1 MTTAFRFI
9 TLETDSLGVARL
21 TMNRPDVHNAFDDVM
36 IGELRAA
43 LRAVCEDKTARILI
57 LQANGKN
64 FSAGADLQWMRS
76 MAEKNYQENLED
88 AGQLGA
94 LMWELDHLPLPTI
107 ALVQGAAFGGA
118 VGLVA
123 CCDMAFAT
131 TRASF
136 CLSEVKIGLIPSVIS
151 PYVVRALGLSA
162 ARRYMLTAERF
173 NAETAEKYGLIHG
186 IIEAGDNAQHS
197 LENLAAPVIQAL
209 LQNGPAA
216 VAACKQL
223 IDHVSNHTLDQ
234 QLVNE
239 TARRIAEI
247 RVSPEGQE
255 GLSAFLEKRAPL
267 WQQKQTN
274 GTSS

>member
-1 MTTAFRFI
+1 MTSDFRFI

-36 IGELRAA
+36 IGEIRTALQTVRENKAA
-43 LRAVCEDKTARILI
+43 RVLI

-76 MAEKNYQENLED
+76 MAEKDYQENLED

-107 ALVQGAAFGGA
+107 ALIQGAAFGGA

-131 TRASF
+131 ARASF
-136 CLSEVKIGLIPSVIS
+136 CLSEVKIGLIPAVIS

-186 IIEAGDNAQHS
+186 FTEESDDAQRS
-197 LENLAAPVIQAL
+197 LENLAAPVLHAL

-216 VAACKQL
+216 VTACKQL
-223 IDHVSNHTLDQ
+223 IDHASNHPLDQ
-234 QLVNE
+234 NLVNE

-267 WQQKQTN
+267 WQQKTTN